1 MAGKKG
7 KTRVIGGVDTHG
19 RTHHAAVILMNGRR
33 LADAEFPATSQ
44 GYARLLGWLREFG
57 RIASVGVEGT
67 GSYGAGLAR
76 YLRVEQVKVV
86 EVDRPDRRARRKAGK
101 SDPLDAYA
109 AAEAVLA
116 GRAAA
121 VPKARDGRVEAIRAL
136 HTARAGAVKART
148 ATLNQL
154 KAMLVTAPADLREQL
169 SRPGRAAGGIVT
181 ACLRVRPGDGGNAD
195 TGTDAV
201 TVSTKTALRSLAR
214 RYRHLSE
221 EIAELDAQL
230 GPLVAAVAPELIA
243 QRGIGTETAAQLLAT
258 AGDNPDRLHH
268 EAAFAHLCGVA
279 PIPASS
285 GQTRRYRLN
294 RAGDRDANRALH
306 MIAVSRLAHDE
317 RTRAY
322 AARRT
327 SEGLSKKDILRCLK
341 RYIARDVDRILT
353 HGHQPATKPAPTI
366 DNT

>member
-7 KTRVIGGVDTHG
+7 RARVIGGVDTHG

-33 LADAEFPATSQ
+33 LADAEFPATGE
-44 GYARLLGWLREFG
+44 GYAALLAWLRGFG
-57 RIASVGVEGT
+57 RLASVGVEGT

-76 YLRVEQVKVV
+76 YLQAQQVKVV

-136 HTARAGAVKART
+136 HAARAGAVKART
-148 ATLNQL
+148 ATLDQL
-154 KAMLVTAPADLREQL
+154 KALLVTAPAGLREQL
-169 SRPGRAAGGIVT
+169 SRPGRAAGTIVA
-181 ACLRVRPGDGGNAD
+181 ACLRLRPGEGG
-195 TGTDAV
+195 DAV

-214 RYRHLSE
+214 RHRHLSE

-230 GPLVAAVAPELIA
+230 APLVAAVAPELIA
-243 QRGIGTETAAQLLAT
+243 QRGIGIETAAQLLVT
-258 AGDNPDRLHH
+258 VGDNPDRLHH

-285 GQTRRYRLN
+285 GQTRRFRLN

-306 MIAVSRLAHDE
+306 MIAVTRLAHDE

-341 RYIARDVDRILT
+341 RYIARDVYRILIRSSE
-353 HGHQPATKPAPTI
+353 PATSPAT
-366 DNT
+366 NC